1 MVDNFDSSRIALLE
15 QLRDFTL
22 ASTSQLIMP
31 VRFQKSDTEQ
41 PPPRAA
47 QVFLMRL
54 PDPKI
59 ADKKAP
65 YILHQLLTAK
75 DQQPNGKRPSSDA
88 TVRTIFTVYNEDEQ
102 EGGLMLLN
110 LVERLRIDL
119 MKKVVI
125 GERFKLDLNTGLEFL
140 IYPEDTAPY
149 YSGEMITRWEI
160 PTVER
165 EVRQYL

>member
-1 MVDNFDSSRIALLE
+1 MVDNFDSGRVALLE
-15 QLRDFTL
+15 ELKSFTE
-22 ASTSQLIMP
+22 ASTGELIMP
-31 VRFQKSDTEQ
+31 VRLQKGDAGQEC
-41 PPPRAA
+41 RAA

-59 ADKKAP
+59 ATKKAP
-65 YILHQLLTAK
+65 YILHQLITAK
-75 DQQPNGKRPSSDA
+75 DQQQNGQRPVSDA
-88 TVRTIFTVYNEDEQ
+88 TVRSIFCVYNDDEQ

-125 GERFKLDLNTGLEFL
+125 GKRFKLDLNVGLEFL

-165 EVRQYL
+165 EVRQFL